1 MSTNGWKV
9 FFFLP
14 LGCHSFNFTHSL
26 QMPAKKAIITVKSSG
41 LFVLPE
47 ETNHGDTW
55 FNSLG
60 TIPLPQRPPLENPLD
75 KLGPLDNGVGIVL
88 IILVLRK
95 GKWKS
100 KIKSYCSCEKQ
111 KTAHFFVLWLAGYDR
126 KSKVIVNIKT
136 GGVELK
142 TAEKQNFLIVTK
154 YKSVKCL
161 SETNTL
167 LIPINQYLVV

>member
-9 FFFLP
+9 IFFLP
-14 LGCHSFNFTHSL
+14 LGCHSCTFTHSL

-47 ETNHGDTW
+47 EPNHGDTW

-111 KTAHFFVLWLAGYDR
+111 KTAHFFMLWLAGYDR

-154 YKSVKCL
+154 YKSVKCF

-167 LIPINQYLVV
+167 LIPINQYLVA